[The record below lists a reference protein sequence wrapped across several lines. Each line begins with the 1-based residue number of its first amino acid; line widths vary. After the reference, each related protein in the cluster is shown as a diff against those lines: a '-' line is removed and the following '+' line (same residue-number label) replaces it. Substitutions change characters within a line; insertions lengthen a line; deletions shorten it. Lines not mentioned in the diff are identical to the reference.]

1 MNYGLNVYGVAC
13 CHSYGAGVAALQ
25 RIVCHIDF
33 LQWTQEESGQPRTF
47 IAINSHEHFGSALRS
62 LRINNHTIRVCQ
74 SDMGAMY
81 TSLKQETVIAN
92 VTEMYRMAFQQA
104 ATSLNC
110 TLAEVRVNLDLQQS
124 KKRKRKLHA
133 SIWTIGGTGYSFEI
147 FIRFMTLSVTCALV
161 KVGDEIRL
169 QSAGI
174 GMGTPS
180 SPEIAT
186 LACAYPEIV
195 HFLSLSA
202 DVRTH
207 DFSVRYIDDMISDER
222 RPAPTATQY
231 DVKDVIS
238 KNGLSK
244 AEFLGLQSTF
254 SPTVTFNIV
263 DKKSDTARFP
273 GGICRYPH
281 WYSNIPQH
289 FCTSSIIGSLSYAL
303 SNSSSWSRFI
313 TAGRNFMEEFKTK
326 GYPLRLIHSTVHRF
340 ATIHLENTRV
350 SPRSLT
356 VQLLE
361 KQHTPSRVG
370 FGTMLPPFPS
380 AMKQSF
386 TKRLPP
392 GTSIS
397 FTIPPSNTSILRK
410 PHYHTS
416 VAQQREHRRM
426 NHQEWMSTSPA
437 PPAPPAPLAQPPTR
451 PPPPGPPPIGVS
463 PYTQARPP
471 RLQLPSTWP
480 LLPTRPRPPIPVTT
494 NTASAESDVLND
506 RTN

>member
-1 MNYGLNVYGVAC
+1 
-13 CHSYGAGVAALQ
+13 
-25 RIVCHIDF
+25 
-33 LQWTQEESGQPRTF
+33 
-47 IAINSHEHFGSALRS
+47 
-62 LRINNHTIRVCQ
+62 
-74 SDMGAMY
+74 MY

-263 DKKSDTARFP
+263 DKKSDTERFP

-326 GYPLRLIHSTVHRF
+326 GYPLRLIHSTIHRF

-356 VQLLE
+356 MQLL
-361 KQHTPSRVG
+361 KNHRTASRVD
-370 FGTMLPPFPS
+370 FGTMLPSYPS
-380 AMKQSF
+380 AVKQSSA
-386 TKRLPP
+386 TRHPP
-392 GTSIS
+392 GTSRVH
-397 FTIPPSNTSILRK
+397 FAIPPGSTSLVSILRK
-410 PHYHTS
+410 PASFHTS
-416 VAQQREHRRM
+416 LAQQKVHRRM
-426 NHQEWMSTSPA
+426 NHQEWKSPS
-437 PPAPPAPLAQPPTR
+437 PPAPLAQPPTGSATDTLSHR
-451 PPPPGPPPIGVS
+451 HAQPPTGPPPPGPPPIGVS
-463 PYTQARPP
+463 PYTQAHTP
-471 RLQLPSTWP
+471 RLQPPSTRP
-480 LLPTRPRPPIPVTT
+480 LPPTRPCPPTRPLPPRCRRRRPLPPPTRRLPPPGSILRAHSVPPF
-494 NTASAESDVLND
+494 
-506 RTN
+506 